1 MEVFKNFLI
10 LKFKRDIIRTK
21 IWFPSGKR
29 WLANNMTGRVDTRL
43 CKLESGWRLVKWMY
57 QVLLSSLSSQRSN
70 NNNNKRNNAWS
81 QVRMAPK
88 VIICQTYSWQRT
100 LWCDVISC
108 ALPVLTLNSSAT
120 GMVILSN
127 DTNMPAPGV
136 HLKYLWHL
144 KTPSVVP
151 RLRKRGSWQTNNTG
165 TFNPLDINFWVSSR
179 LTHNN
184 IDITDTIRHS

>member
-29 WLANNMTGRVDTRL
+29 WLANNMTGRVETRL

-70 NNNNKRNNAWS
+70 NNNNKKIMPDLRLGWPQRWS
-81 QVRMAPK
+81 FVRHIPE
-88 VIICQTYSWQRT
+88 RGP
-100 LWCDVISC
+100 CDVISC
-108 ALPVLTLNSSAT
+108 ALPVLMLNSSAT

-127 DTNMPAPGV
+127 DTNMPAPGE

-179 LTHNN
+179 LTHNS

>member
-1 MEVFKNFLI
+1 MEVFKNFLF

-43 CKLESGWRLVKWMY
+43 CKLESRWRLVKWMFRHY
-57 QVLLSSLSSQRSN
+57 IFPSQA
-70 NNNNKRNNAWS
+70 KEATKKINNAWS

-151 RLRKRGSWQTNNTG
+151 RLRKRGS
-165 TFNPLDINFWVSSR
+165 
-179 LTHNN
+179 
-184 IDITDTIRHS
+184 